1 MKMRLIMLFILSC
14 VAYNGNG
21 QVQDTIF
28 LENDQHFIQNI
39 NLTEASNYIDNVS
52 LNTFEERFHY
62 LNQNTSLSIDY
73 NEVSYY
79 YVKKYLKYKWLSKII
94 GLSAYYFPLF
104 EAKLNQYGL
113 PKELKYLAVVESNL
127 NPRATSS
134 AGAKGL
140 WQFMPAT
147 GKEYGLFQNQYVNT
161 FYDPVASSD
170 AAARYLRDLYNE
182 FKDWNLVLSAYN
194 CGQGR
199 IRSLI
204 QKHKTSNYWR
214 LRPYMPKETQAY
226 VPTFITI
233 NYIFNFY
240 KQHQINPSYFKYT
253 FFDFKIIKS
262 KQKQSVPND
271 PLFRFVN
278 PHILTNVIPEGVY
291 YYTK

>member
-1 MKMRLIMLFILSC
+1 MKIRLILLFMLSFI
-14 VAYNGNG
+14 VFNGNG

-28 LENDQHFIQNI
+28 LKNDQQFIQNI
-39 NLTEASNYIDNVS
+39 NLTEASNYIDDVS
-52 LNTFEERFHY
+52 LNTFEERFNY

-79 YVKKYLKYKWLSKII
+79 YVKKYLKYEWISKII

-104 EAKLNQYGL
+104 EAKLKQYGL
-113 PKELKYLAVVESNL
+113 PNELKYLAVVESNL
-127 NPRATSS
+127 NPRAISS

-161 FYDPVASSD
+161 FYDPVASTD

-182 FKDWNLVLSAYN
+182 FKDWNLAISAYN

-204 QKHKTSNYWR
+204 QKHKTSNYWK
-214 LRPYMPKETQAY
+214 LRPHMPKETQAY

-253 FFDFKIIKS
+253 FFDFQITKS
-262 KQKQSVPND
+262 KQKQTIPND
-271 PLFRFVN
+271 PLFRFAN
-278 PHILTNVIPEGVY
+278 PHILTKSIPEGLY
-291 YYTK
+291 YYQ

>member
-1 MKMRLIMLFILSC
+1 MKMRLIILFILSC

-28 LENDQHFIQNI
+28 LENDQQFIQNI

-52 LNTFEERFHY
+52 LNTFEERFNY

-104 EAKLNQYGL
+104 EAKLKQYDL
-113 PKELKYLAVVESNL
+113 PEELKYLAVVESNL
-127 NPRATSS
+127 NPRAISS

-147 GKEYGLFQNQYVNT
+147 GKEYGLFQNQYLNT
-161 FYDPVASSD
+161 FYDPVASTD

-204 QKHKTSNYWR
+204 QKHKTSNYWK

-253 FFDFKIIKS
+253 FFDFQITQS
-262 KQKQSVPND
+262 KQKQTIPND
-271 PLFRFVN
+271 PLFRFAN
-278 PHILTNVIPEGVY
+278 PHILTKVIPEGVY
-291 YYTK
+291 YYKK

>member
-1 MKMRLIMLFILSC
+1 MEMRFILLFMLSFI
-14 VAYNGNG
+14 VFNGNG

-28 LENDQHFIQNI
+28 LENDQQFIQNL

-52 LNTFEERFHY
+52 LNTFEERFNY

-79 YVKKYLKYKWLSKII
+79 YVKKYLKYKWMSKII

-104 EAKLNQYGL
+104 EAKLKQYGL
-113 PKELKYLAVVESNL
+113 PEELKYLAVVESNL

-147 GKEYGLFQNQYVNT
+147 GKEYGLFQNQYINT
-161 FYDPVASSD
+161 FYDPVASTD
-170 AAARYLRDLYNE
+170 AATRYLRDLYNE

-204 QKHKTSNYWR
+204 QKHKTSNYWK

-240 KQHQINPSYFKYT
+240 KQHQINPLYFKYT
-253 FFDFKIIKS
+253 FFDFQITKS
-262 KQKQSVPND
+262 KQKQTIPND
-271 PLFRFVN
+271 PLFRFAN
-278 PHILTNVIPEGVY
+278 PHILTKVIPESIY
-291 YYTK
+291 YYK

>member
-1 MKMRLIMLFILSC
+1 MEMRLILLFMLSFI
-14 VAYNGNG
+14 VFNGNG

-28 LENDQHFIQNI
+28 LENDKQFIQNI
-39 NLTEASNYIDNVS
+39 NLTEASNYIDNIS

-79 YVKKYLKYKWLSKII
+79 YVKKYLKYQWISKII

-104 EAKLNQYGL
+104 EAKLKQYGL
-113 PKELKYLAVVESNL
+113 PEELKYLAVVESNL
-127 NPRATSS
+127 NPRAVSH

-147 GKEYGLFQNQYVNT
+147 GKEYGLFQNQYINT
-161 FYDPVASSD
+161 FYDPVASTD

-182 FKDWNLVLSAYN
+182 FNDWNLVLSAYN
-194 CGQGR
+194 CGQSR

-204 QKHKTSNYWR
+204 QKHKTSNYWK

-253 FFDFKIIKS
+253 FFDFQIIQS
-262 KQKQSVPND
+262 KQKQRIPND
-271 PLFRFVN
+271 PLFRFAN
-278 PHILTNVIPEGVY
+278 PHILTKVIPVGVY
-291 YYTK
+291 IYH

>member
-1 MKMRLIMLFILSC
+1 MEMRFILLFMLSFI
-14 VAYNGNG
+14 VFNGNG

-28 LENDQHFIQNI
+28 LENDQQFIQNI
-39 NLTEASNYIDNVS
+39 NLTEASNYIDNIS
-52 LNTFEERFHY
+52 LNTFEERFNY

-79 YVKKYLKYKWLSKII
+79 YVKKYLKYEWISKII

-104 EAKLNQYGL
+104 EAKLKQYGL

-127 NPRATSS
+127 NPRAVSN

-147 GKEYGLFQNQYVNT
+147 GKEYGLYSDSNIDL

-170 AAARYLRDLYNE
+170 AAARYLKELYDE
-182 FKDWNLVLSAYN
+182 FEDWNLAISAYN
-194 CGQGR
+194 CGQGK

-204 QKHKTSNYWR
+204 QKHKTKNYWK

-226 VPTFITI
+226 IPTFIAI

-240 KQHQINPSYFKYT
+240 KEHQMNPSYFKYT
-253 FFDFKIIKS
+253 FFDFQITQS
-262 KQKQSVPND
+262 KQKQIIPHNA
-271 PLFRFVN
+271 LFRFTN
-278 PHILTNVIPEGVY
+278 PHILNKVIPKGIY
-291 YYTK
+291 YYH

>member
-1 MKMRLIMLFILSC
+1 MEMRFILLFILSFI
-14 VAYNGNG
+14 VYNGNG

-28 LENDQHFIQNI
+28 LENDQQFIQNI
-39 NLTEASNYIDNVS
+39 SLTEASNYIDNIS
-52 LNTFEERFHY
+52 LNTFEERFKY

-104 EAKLNQYGL
+104 EAKLKQYGL
-113 PKELKYLAVVESNL
+113 PEELKYLAVVESNL
-127 NPRATSS
+127 NPRAISS

-161 FYDPVASSD
+161 FYDPVASTD

-204 QKHKTSNYWR
+204 QKHKTSNYWK

-226 VPTFITI
+226 VPTFIAI

-240 KQHQINPSYFKYT
+240 KDHQMNLSYFKYT
-253 FFDFKIIKS
+253 FFDFQITKS
-262 KQKQSVPND
+262 KQKQRIPND
-271 PLFRFVN
+271 PLFRFAN
-278 PHILTNVIPEGVY
+278 PHILTKVIPEGVY
-291 YYTK
+291 YYH